1 MRRPAAPPVVLAY
14 DLETRRPCAIP
25 ASVQLQMAHS
35 LGGDAACDDPA
46 AAALCF
52 APQRCTGAT
61 PPPLEGAVY
70 MRMRI
75 VYLAQGA
82 YAGSADCWHL
92 RSSPWGHCAYLSSV
106 CVVPT
111 MRRAGV
117 GRALVQTA
125 LAQSRGLPVALYVQC
140 PRASPST
147 PMEKVVALRY
157 PATRAFYASLGFE
170 QAQEARADP
179 EFTLLVRPAAGGTPG
194 VGSTA
199 ESPLAS
205 ADLPDREGGP
215 AEQCIRA
222 AMAFHRAIGRVDVGT
237 PTAPLYV
244 NLPRGID
251 GALQPCR
258 APREAVTWRGL
269 RCGAELRVGAFE
281 LRTQCRSAPS
291 AREPANRLEAF
302 TRRAGELKVFL

>member
-1 MRRPAAPPVVLAY
+1 
-14 DLETRRPCAIP
+14 
-25 ASVQLQMAHS
+25 
-35 LGGDAACDDPA
+35 
-46 AAALCF
+46 
-52 APQRCTGAT
+52 
-61 PPPLEGAVY
+61 
-70 MRMRI
+70 
-75 VYLAQGA
+75 
-82 YAGSADCWHL
+82 
-92 RSSPWGHCAYLSSV
+92 
-106 CVVPT
+106 
-111 MRRAGV
+111 
-117 GRALVQTA
+117 
-125 LAQSRGLPVALYVQC
+125 
-140 PRASPST
+140 
-147 PMEKVVALRY
+147 MEKVVALRY